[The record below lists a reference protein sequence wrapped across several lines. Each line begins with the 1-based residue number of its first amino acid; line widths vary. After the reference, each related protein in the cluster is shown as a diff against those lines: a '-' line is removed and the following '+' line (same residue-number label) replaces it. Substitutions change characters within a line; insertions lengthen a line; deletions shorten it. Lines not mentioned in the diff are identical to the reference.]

1 MSLDKI
7 TAETVAAVSSTGLF
21 GGILYWINVRWRFAE
36 IKEDLKEIKI
46 ALKRTRSVETCSIMN
61 HSIVS
66 RLEGIEKVQNEVR
79 EDIKKLLTTF
89 KN

>member
-36 IKEDLKEIKI
+36 IKEDLKEIKNT
-46 ALKRTRSVETCSIMN
+46 LNQTRSVETCNIMN
-61 HSIVS
+61 HNIIE
-66 RLEGIEKVQNEVR
+66 RLENIERLQNEVR
-79 EDIKKLLTTF
+79 EDIKKLLTMY
-89 KN
+89 KK